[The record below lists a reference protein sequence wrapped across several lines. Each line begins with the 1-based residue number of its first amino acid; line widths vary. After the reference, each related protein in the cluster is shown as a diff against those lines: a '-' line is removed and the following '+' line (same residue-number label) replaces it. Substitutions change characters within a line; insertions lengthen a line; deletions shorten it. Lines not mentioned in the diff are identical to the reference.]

1 MNKNQLTVH
10 KKYYCEKCDFS
21 CSCLSIWTKHTE
33 TELHKTG
40 KRKKRCDCKVP
51 FACEQCKYETKNS
64 ITFKK
69 HILNEH
75 STKDEREKE
84 FKYYCKYCDFG
95 TFSIDTFNLHNNT
108 KKHKKFI
115 MRNNQ
120 I

>member
-1 MNKNQLTVH
+1 MDEIEKHSLS
-10 KKYYCEKCDFS
+10 KYFCKKCDFS
-21 CSCLSIWTKHTE
+21 CNCLSIWRKHTE
-33 TELHKTG
+33 TEIHKTG
-40 KRKKRCDCKVP
+40 KRKKRCDCKCP
-51 FACEQCKYETKNS
+51 YICERCKYETTNLT
-64 ITFKK
+64 TFQK

>member
-1 MNKNQLTVH
+1 MDRSQSTIH
-10 KKYYCEKCDFS
+10 GKYFCEKCNFS
-21 CSCLSIWTKHTE
+21 CYCLSIWKKHTD

-40 KRKKRCDCKVP
+40 KRKKRCDCKMP
-51 FACEQCKYETKNS
+51 FVCDYCKYETKNS

-69 HILNEH
+69 HTLNEH
-75 STKDEREKE
+75 ATKDTREKE